1 MVDVITPAG
10 EARMPRLA
18 AVVLHVI
25 EHLDEQA
32 RLAVCVRVAE
42 KEARERGVREREECE
57 REERCG

>member
-42 KEARERGVREREECE
+42 REARERGV
-57 REERCG
+57 